1 MWGLELKKYKVLKQI
16 KKMPVFVFLLVVTLF
31 FTSAKEVQSVVWLDS
46 NHNETSSKEAMYYRP
61 KPKKKRNSYYIVDF
75 YKNGSKYREGYGKF
89 TKPNNE
95 EYSGIVTY
103 YYENGSVSKKVKYK
117 KGTKE
122 GDYFE
127 YFESGDVKVI
137 GKYENDLEEG
147 TWKFM
152 HKGGK
157 IRMKGKYRE
166 GEKVGV
172 WKTFYKNVYY
182 PDNE

>member
-1 MWGLELKKYKVLKQI
+1 MFLKHIQSISVLVI
-16 KKMPVFVFLLVVTLF
+16 SLFTFFLF
-31 FTSAKEVQSVVWLDS
+31 ISAKELQQIVWLDS
-46 NHNETSSKEAMYYRP
+46 NHNVTTSKNAIYYRP
-61 KPKKKRNSYYIVDF
+61 NPKKKRRGYHIVDY

-127 YFESGDVKVI
+127 YFESGDVKII